1 MRKSIILA
9 VLCVAGA
16 ALAPAAVAQS
26 SKTQNAVNHHVHH
39 RHHAVSEAY
48 AKQNV
53 RPRQPST
60 PKGECNWPQTNLYNN
75 PC

>member
-16 ALAPAAVAQS
+16 TLAPAAVAQS
-26 SKTQNAVNHHVHH
+26 SKTQNAVNHVHH

-48 AKQNV
+48 AKQTV